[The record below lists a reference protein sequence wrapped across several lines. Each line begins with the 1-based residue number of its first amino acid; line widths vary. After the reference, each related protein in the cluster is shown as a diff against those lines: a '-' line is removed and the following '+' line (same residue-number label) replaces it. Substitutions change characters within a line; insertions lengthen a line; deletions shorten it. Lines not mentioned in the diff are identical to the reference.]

1 MSAQR
6 AELLD
11 VKKKVDLYL
20 GLGRFD
26 AAEKLLKATLADYG
40 SLANI
45 HNMLGL
51 TFHKQSKF
59 MDAIREF
66 NHALAVKPEYIE
78 AALNL
83 AATLC
88 DLSRYEEAHQVF
100 IKLEEHVGE
109 KQKQPGLVLGRLANL
124 HVLSG
129 QAYEESG
136 MWPEAIQEYRKGLAL
151 YDKMPD
157 VKLVLAKLYVRVGQ
171 HEKAKKEF
179 EELIVQNP
187 GLADAHT
194 WLGILQ
200 YKLGQRDLAKRHWE
214 KAQESSPENSTAR
227 AYLHLA
233 RSWTGQDG
241 RVGD

>member
-66 NHALAVKPEYIE
+66 NHALAVNPEYVE

-136 MWPEAIQEYRKGLAL
+136 MWSEAIQEYRKGLAL

-214 KAQESSPENSTAR
+214 KAQESSPEDSTAR
-227 AYLHLA
+227 AYLQLA

-241 RVGD
+241 RVVD